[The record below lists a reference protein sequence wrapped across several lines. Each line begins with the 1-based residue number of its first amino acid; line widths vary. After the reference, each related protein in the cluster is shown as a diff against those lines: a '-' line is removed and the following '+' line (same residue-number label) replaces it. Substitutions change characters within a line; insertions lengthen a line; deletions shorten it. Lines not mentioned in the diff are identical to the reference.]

1 MHLQQTTLRADAAR
15 SALILLSL
23 SLPMLLCACHP
34 ATPAPP
40 AIEGGNAGQGKLL
53 LSQYQCGSC
62 HLIPDVEAARGNAGP
77 SLERFALRSYIAG
90 RWPNRHEVL
99 VHWIANP
106 QTMAPGSLMPDM
118 GVSDDDARHMAAYL
132 YTLE

>member
-1 MHLQQTTLRADAAR
+1 MHLQKSTLRARAAG
-15 SALILLSL
+15 SALPLLLLSL
-23 SLPMLLCACHP
+23 LMLLCACHP
-34 ATPAPP
+34 AAPAPP
-40 AIEGGNAGQGKLL
+40 ANEGGNARQGKLL
-53 LSQYQCGSC
+53 LAQYQCGSC

-99 VHWIANP
+99 VHWLADP
-106 QTMAPGSLMPDM
+106 QAMAPGSLMPDM
-118 GVSDDDARHMAAYL
+118 GVSHDDARHMAAYL